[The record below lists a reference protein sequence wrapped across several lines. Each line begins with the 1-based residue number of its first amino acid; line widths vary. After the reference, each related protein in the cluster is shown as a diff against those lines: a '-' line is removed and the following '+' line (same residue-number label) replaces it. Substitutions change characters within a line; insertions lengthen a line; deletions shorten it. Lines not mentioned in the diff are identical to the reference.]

1 MIQAF
6 DLITN
11 PNYPI
16 FWMFWIMLGL
26 TILIKAWNPIMRYR
40 YRQEGIKCTQKLS
53 DNELRE
59 QFQIMEDVHQEML
72 TKYPN
77 HKRDTFELDLRKEYF
92 KRFIDANSWTKNY
105 FPEQRISVVDD
116 RIETIK
122 LQRVI
127 EKIFHSKFGDVIE
140 KWLMNV
146 TDKRWKK
153 KTKRNKLNNHGERIS
168 MIVGPHF
175 SKPNPDIFQLKIIN
189 EYELRVNQLLSSYEL
204 IEIEQ

>member
-1 MIQAF
+1 
-6 DLITN
+6 
-11 PNYPI
+11 
-16 FWMFWIMLGL
+16 
-26 TILIKAWNPIMRYR
+26 
-40 YRQEGIKCTQKLS
+40 
-53 DNELRE
+53 
-59 QFQIMEDVHQEML
+59 
-72 TKYPN
+72 
-77 HKRDTFELDLRKEYF
+77 
-92 KRFIDANSWTKNY
+92 NY

-116 RIETIK
+116 RIEKIK

-153 KTKRNKLNNHGERIS
+153 KTQRNKLNNHGERIS
-168 MIVGPHF
+168 MIVSPHF

-189 EYELRVNQLLSSYEL
+189 EYELRVNQLLSSYQL